1 VREGCGVRVVGE
13 YGVERQNGCG
23 SRPSEARANTR
34 HSEARRAEE
43 SSPNRGLI
51 FVRGQIPRSL
61 RSLGMTAVTVFMTAA
76 LTCAANRAH
85 AQNVETPAAGAV
97 RERLTKLLS
106 KLPKKA
112 QLGLMVAD
120 AATGQTWFARDA
132 DTPLKPAS
140 VQKLFITAAALERF
154 GPGFEYQTRVYTQGD
169 ELWVVGAGDP
179 AIGDQRIAERH
190 KLSRDHVF
198 DEWAAALKA
207 RGVTSLSRI
216 VLDDGVFDRQTRH
229 PDWPDDQADR
239 WYQAPVGGLNLNDN
253 CLDVEIVVR
262 SRKIEL
268 RLQPD
273 LPSELLRST
282 LTLGKRQAPLIRRPA
297 DSDVFQLRGSVT
309 RDATLDPASCGQPT
323 TFFGHALTQALQR
336 RGIRVT
342 GGFVRWGLSATELA
356 SATPVATHTTPL
368 TDVLW
373 RCNTFSQNLFAEC
386 LMKSLAAYEADSQS
400 AATPGNGNDQRS
412 GTAGIW
418 AGRRTGTPG
427 SWAGGEAVVR
437 ATLAKLGIDLSG
449 AELHDGSGLSH
460 ADRATA
466 AQLTRLLIVMRR
478 HRYADEF
485 VGSLAQPGEE
495 GSMNH
500 RYDDPALRGRLRGKT
515 GTLQGVHALAGY
527 LTRPDGTV
535 LAFALLING
544 PPTTELPKQVCKALV
559 GP

>member
-1 VREGCGVRVVGE
+1 MALLAVLSFCGAESVS
-13 YGVERQNGCG
+13 QN
-23 SRPSEARANTR
+23 
-34 HSEARRAEE
+34 AE
-43 SSPNRGLI
+43 S
-51 FVRGQIPRSL
+51 
-61 RSLGMTAVTVFMTAA
+61 
-76 LTCAANRAH
+76 
-85 AQNVETPAAGAV
+85 AGASAV
-97 RERLTKLLS
+97 RERLTALLA

-120 AATGQTWFARDA
+120 AATGQTWFAREA

-154 GPGFEYQTRVYTQGD
+154 GPGFEYQTRVYTHGD

-179 AIGDQRIAERH
+179 AIGDERIAQRH
-190 KLSRDHVF
+190 KLDRNHVF

-207 RGVTSLSRI
+207 RGVTTLSRI

-239 WYQAPVGGLNLNDN
+239 WYQAPVGGLNVNDN
-253 CLDVEIVVR
+253 CLDVEVVVR
-262 SRKIEL
+262 NRKLEL

-273 LPSELLRST
+273 LPSELIRST
-282 LTLGKRQAPLIRRPA
+282 LALGKRQAPLVKRPA
-297 DSDVFQLRGSVT
+297 DSDVFQLRGTIARS
-309 RDATLDPASCGQPT
+309 ATLDPASCGDPT
-323 TFFGHALTQALQR
+323 TFFGHALTQALER
-336 RGIRVT
+336 RGIQVR
-342 GGFVRWGLSATELA
+342 GGFVRRTADMPAPGA
-356 SATPVATHTTPL
+356 SAPTTTPPSALATHTTAL
-368 TDVLW
+368 ADVLW

-386 LMKSLAAYEADSQS
+386 LMKSLAAYEPD
-400 AATPGNGNDQRS
+400 GRRS
-412 GTAGIW
+412 GTPGSGDGARGGTPGSGDG
-418 AGRRTGTPG
+418 GRSGGTPG

-437 ATLAKLGIDLSG
+437 ATLAKLGVDLSG
-449 AELHDGSGLSH
+449 AELRDGSGLSH

-478 HRYADEF
+478 HRCADEF
-485 VGSLAQPGEE
+485 VGSLAEPGEE

-544 PPTTELPKQVCKALV
+544 PPSTDLPKQVCKALV